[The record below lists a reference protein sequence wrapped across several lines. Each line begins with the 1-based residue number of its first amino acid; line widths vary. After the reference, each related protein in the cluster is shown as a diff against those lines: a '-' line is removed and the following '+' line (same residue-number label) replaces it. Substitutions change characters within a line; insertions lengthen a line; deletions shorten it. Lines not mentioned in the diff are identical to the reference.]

1 MTFYTSAVK
10 TWTIDPV
17 FNVSKVRSE
26 FRLDT
31 NKLYSSGLRL
41 LNVGLVV
48 DDRSSRYNFM
58 VGAQPIKRIVLY
70 DGKTVLDSVDFHNLE
85 GFRRYNKTN
94 SKNCDTEKSLKKH
107 GLGFTFWRN
116 NSDDEDPYAIN
127 VNEFDSFSDN
137 APTTNELDTPKSF
150 INLRE
155 VFPML
160 KALSY
165 LHTGIFKDVRI
176 VIDYVISDAIADDG
190 NSTVVGTTLPVL
202 VCDEI
207 LDPKLAVSVASSL
220 TATGLSWNAI
230 ESETVLVSASNPA
243 QTPIQ
248 SLKFRL
254 TGFSN
259 KTLNRLFI
267 QKQPFIAN
275 NFYGTACSVAMIGE
289 SFRFLVNGSD
299 LLSDKLDKPNMIL
312 GMLNDTWG
320 TCNTHTCANNL
331 AIYNAISYIDGY
343 QQRVGSLSY
352 VGLTVAQKIN
362 DFQVE
367 YSRETPIGSTE
378 VYVQGMYLNFFG
390 EVAKALVITKTGYSI
405 NYL

>member
-31 NKLYSSGLRL
+31 DKLYSSGLRL

-48 DDRSSRYNFM
+48 DERSSRYNFM
-58 VGAQPIKRIVLY
+58 VGAQPIRRIVLY

-94 SKNCDTEKSLKKH
+94 SNNCDTEKALKKH

-116 NSDDEDPYAIN
+116 NSDEPGPFNIS

-137 APTTNELDTPKSF
+137 APTDKELDTPKAF

-165 LHTGIFKDVRI
+165 VHTGIFKDVRI
-176 VIDYVISDAIADDG
+176 VIDYLMTDAIADDG
-190 NSTVVGTTLPVL
+190 SSLVLGTTLPVL

-207 LDPKLAVSVASSL
+207 LDPKLASSVASSFN
-220 TATGLSWNAI
+220 GVSWNAI
-230 ESETVLVSASNPA
+230 ESETVLVPASDPA
-243 QTPIQ
+243 ETSVQ
-248 SLKFRL
+248 SKKLRL
-254 TGFSN
+254 TGFTN

-267 QKQPFIAN
+267 QKQPFIPN
-275 NFYGTACSVAMIGE
+275 TFYGTACSVAMIGE

-312 GMLNDTWG
+312 GLLNDTWG

-331 AIYNAISYIDGY
+331 SIYNAVNFIDGY
-343 QQRVGSLSY
+343 TDRVGSLSY

-367 YSRETPIGSTE
+367 YTRETPTGTTE
-378 VYVQGMYLNFFG
+378 VYLQGIYLNFFG
-390 EVAKALVITKTGYSI
+390 EVAKSLVITKTGYSI